1 MNTRIKNKTCYTKWK
16 RTADI
21 VLSAVA
27 LLLLSPLFIG
37 ISIAI
42 QLDSKGPVIFRQ
54 KRVGIHKTHFEILK
68 FRTMYADTSGLV
80 ALIAKAHGK
89 KIRLWKSLASF
100 VRLASLTPGRI
111 GRMTDKAFGSFS
123 YEMSL
128 SEYTKGNYR
137 VHDLKQSILV
147 TEKGSQKQ

>member
-1 MNTRIKNKTCYTKWK
+1 MLAKLAACMP
-16 RTADI
+16 
-21 VLSAVA
+21 VF
-27 LLLLSPLFIG
+27 PLVHNER
-37 ISIAI
+37 SILHIDHLCEFVRLMIENEETGVFFPQDA
-42 QLDSKGPVIFRQ
+42 S
-54 KRVGIHKTHFEILK
+54 
-68 FRTMYADTSGLV
+68 YADTSGLV

-89 KIRLWKSLASF
+89 KIRLWTSLASF

-128 SEYTKGNYR
+128 SKYTKGNYR